1 MAGCS
6 GSVLGGGD
14 GGSGAPGWCDPSTL
28 EGEAGMQTGGQEA
41 GSEQSLEVR
50 TMVERDGQRLCR
62 LSAEAPGSAM
72 YNRAD
77 VYFNENLTY
86 YVTEFYDDSG
96 NVIDS
101 INYSSSAEGIVD
113 VGSGDSGGTG
123 DWTGDSDA
131 GDIGDSIW
139 NDSFGGDDGE
149 SIWNDSFGGDG
160 DSIFNDSFGGD
171 DGESIWE
178 DSFGDDGDSSDGTSG
193 DAGTTPSGQSV
204 AQVEGTLTYGQTVTS
219 ELTSSDGVAGEWRS
233 SNADRYQFQGAS
245 GDAVRIAMEAELV
258 DTYLILEAPDGTR
271 AAFNDD
277 TGGTLNS
284 EITTTLSQ
292 DGTYTIWATSYYSD
306 DSGRYTLTLEQE

>member
-1 MAGCS
+1 MVCKLHPLFVQRKLLTLGAVIVLVTMAGCS
-6 GSVLGGGD
+6 GGVLDGD
-14 GGSGAPGWCDPSTL
+14 GGSGTPGWCDPSNL
-28 EGEAGMQTGGQEA
+28 QGESGLQTDGQES
-41 GSEQSLEVR
+41 GGEQSVDSSG
-50 TMVERDGQRLCR
+50 MVERNGQSVCR
-62 LSAEAPGSAM
+62 LSSEAPGSAM
-72 YNRAD
+72 YARAD
-77 VYFNENLTY
+77 VYFTQNLSY
-86 YVTEFYDDSG
+86 YVVEFYDDSG

-101 INYSSSAEGIVD
+101 LNYSSSGAGSVEVD
-113 VGSGDSGGTG
+113 SGDTGGSGDGMGDGNTGDMGSGDSGG
-123 DWTGDSDA
+123 DSDSTS
-131 GDIGDSIW
+131 GMD
-139 NDSFGGDDGE
+139 
-149 SIWNDSFGGDG
+149 
-160 DSIFNDSFGGD
+160 
-171 DGESIWE
+171 
-178 DSFGDDGDSSDGTSG
+178 DDGD
-193 DAGTTPSGQSV
+193 TTPSDGSV